1 MARKRSR
8 REFLQGASAADAV
21 EETVDRILPA
31 TDDASAVPMPPREC
45 YAVHISRKAMA
56 CEFEVV
62 LNSGQYDA
70 GTEIALDALDL
81 VEELEAQLSYFR
93 PDSEISEINRLA
105 AEEPVSVEDRLFSL
119 LTEANEIYHE
129 SGGAFDLTAT
139 PLWKAWGFARGAGRL
154 PQAEEI
160 AAALQTVGGS
170 LVELDVE
177 HRTVR
182 FQKAGIEL
190 NLGSIG
196 KGYALDR
203 VAELLE
209 RVGIEDY
216 LIQGGQSS
224 VTARGSRLSGDEP
237 DGWLVGLGHP
247 LRPGTRLGYVRVR
260 DRALGTSGSASQF
273 FRHKGR
279 RYSHIIDPRT
289 GYPAEGLLSATVLA
303 PSAARADA
311 LATSFFVMGLNETVD
326 FCHDHPELAVILI
339 SPTQGSPGFEIH
351 RIGVPDEDFLP
362 S

>member
-8 REFLQGASAADAV
+8 REFLRGASAADAV

-31 TDDASAVPMPPREC
+31 ADGAGAAPMPSQEC

-62 LNSGQYDA
+62 LNSGQYDS

-93 PDSEISEINRLA
+93 PDSEISEINRSA
-105 AEEPVSVEDRLFSL
+105 AEGPFCIEKRLFAL
-119 LTEANEIYHE
+119 LAEADEIYRE
-129 SGGAFDLTAT
+129 TDGAFDLTAT
-139 PLWKAWGFARGAGRL
+139 PLWKVWGFARGQGRL
-154 PQAEEI
+154 PGLEEI
-160 AAALQTVGGS
+160 SLALETVGGS
-170 LVELDVE
+170 MVELDAD
-177 HRTVR
+177 HRTIR

-203 VAELLE
+203 VAELLDE
-209 RVGIEDY
+209 AEIEDY

-224 VTARGSRLSGDEP
+224 VTAKGSRRSGPEP

-260 DRALGTSGSASQF
+260 DRSLGTSGSASQF
-273 FRHKGR
+273 FRHRGR
-279 RYSHIIDPRT
+279 RYSHIIDPRS
-289 GYPAEGLLSATVLA
+289 GQAAEGLLSATVLA
-303 PSAARADA
+303 PDAAKADA
-311 LATSFFVMGLNETVD
+311 LATSFFVMGREKTVE
-326 FCHDHPELAVILI
+326 FCHRHPELAVILI
-339 SPTQGSPGFEIH
+339 SPTSGSPGFEIH
-351 RIGVPDEDFLP
+351 RIGVPDGDFLP